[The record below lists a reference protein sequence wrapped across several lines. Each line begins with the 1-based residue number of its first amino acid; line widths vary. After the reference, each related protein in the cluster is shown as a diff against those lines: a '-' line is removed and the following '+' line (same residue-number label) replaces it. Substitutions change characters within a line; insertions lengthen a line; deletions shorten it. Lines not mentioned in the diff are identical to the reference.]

1 MDELV
6 KTMLNDIDRI
16 KAENEELKKMR
27 EILFRGK
34 RDDTGEWI
42 KGDLRQD
49 KDLGISYI
57 LGWDYY
63 MEDEE
68 LQREPF
74 ECEVI
79 PESVGQYTG
88 LTDKNGTK
96 IFERDIVRWTDSAGI
111 TKNFVVTWDKHKAM
125 FYLHSWGYSVD
136 LCDWCTKELTV
147 IGNVYDDI

>member
-1 MDELV
+1 
-6 KTMLNDIDRI
+6 
-16 KAENEELKKMR
+16 MR

-42 KGDLRQD
+42 EGDLRQD
-49 KDLGISYI
+49 KDLGTSYI

-63 MEDEE
+63 EEDWEF
-68 LQREPF
+68 QREPF

-96 IFERDIVRWTDSAGI
+96 IFEGDVVNILTENNEIGIVKYDEGGFEVEADGFVIDFKQNIDGTD
-111 TKNFVVTWDKHKAM
+111 V
-125 FYLHSWGYSVD
+125 
-136 LCDWCTKELTV
+136 EV
-147 IGNVYDDI
+147 IGNIYDDPKPLKGE

>member
-1 MDELV
+1 
-6 KTMLNDIDRI
+6 
-16 KAENEELKKMR
+16 MR

-34 RDDTGEWI
+34 RDDTGE
-42 KGDLRQD
+42 GDLRQD

-96 IFERDIVRWTDSAGI
+96 IFEGDIVDILTENSDIGIVKYNEGGFEVETNEFVIDFKQNIDGTD
-111 TKNFVVTWDKHKAM
+111 V
-125 FYLHSWGYSVD
+125 
-136 LCDWCTKELTV
+136 EV
-147 IGNVYDDI
+147 IGNIYDDPKPLKGE